1 MYKNMYAFNTMA
13 EGSERTPILY
23 CRVGEWGDIKVS
35 KIKLPID
42 GLISKA
48 ELRTE
53 ANFHPT

>member
-1 MYKNMYAFNTMA
+1 MYAFNTMA
-13 EGSERTPILY
+13 EGSESTPILY

-48 ELRTE
+48 ELHTE